1 MDTDG
6 EINDDFGFAY
16 FYDKS
21 DCETEIPNS
30 TVSPDDMD
38 TDSEIHNDFGCACF
52 YDYPES
58 NSDTRR
64 LNDTTPIPSTN
75 QLSDEREQE
84 LSAGMQH
91 LEETIQNIEGTSS
104 LITIII
110 Q

>member
-1 MDTDG
+1 MATDG

-16 FYDKS
+16 FYDES

-30 TVSPDDMD
+30 TVSPDDMH

-52 YDYPES
+52 YDDPES
-58 NSDTRR
+58 NSHTGR
-64 LNDTTPIPSTN
+64 LNDTTAMPSTN
-75 QLSDEREQE
+75 QLNDEREHE

-91 LEETIQNIEGTSS
+91 LEAAIQNIEGTSS